1 MTSRRDVPARVSAGG
16 MIHPGREIALRS
28 PRPRQ
33 RGRNES
39 RASCGSR
46 PTLRRNLAART
57 AQRAVPTCRKA
68 VVHHRHGRTL
78 RCHDYAPAA
87 PSAMKVGHE
96 TRLAMVHVDEECNV
110 PAMLLKPY
118 NRAGPSAQPETESQ
132 AAKQPLRGSGAC
144 AGCDAPGVRTCANS
158 IGRNRRA

>member
-57 AQRAVPTCRKA
+57 AQRAIPTCRTA
-68 VVHHRHGRTL
+68 VAHHRRFGKAI
-78 RCHDYAPAA
+78 DP
-87 PSAMKVGHE
+87 
-96 TRLAMVHVDEECNV
+96 
-110 PAMLLKPY
+110 
-118 NRAGPSAQPETESQ
+118 
-132 AAKQPLRGSGAC
+132 PLRFFLNGVGILLMKLTSLIPVALAFFVAPIGSA
-144 AGCDAPGVRTCANS
+144 ADYVP
-158 IGRNRRA
+158 